1 MLPDARRPGGRAPPV
16 ALPLFAGV
24 FALGCT
30 GADETDGRHDVEVRD
45 SAGVEVVRYLDP
57 RVDAVPAE
65 LDLRIGVV
73 DGREDEQFHAITGVA
88 TDAGGR
94 IFVTDVGANAVRIF
108 DRDGRFVRRIGGPG
122 QGPGEFELISSL
134 TVRGDTV
141 YAFDA
146 RRFMGALFDTT
157 GMLLAAFRQV
167 ATDGSRFSVLAATPG
182 GWVVRLGSPAGS
194 PDHARLRNGRGRR
207 RVDR

>member
-1 MLPDARRPGGRAPPV
+1 MDSGGLCRGDESRRLTANGPGAQAAQSLVEETTLPDARRPGGRAPPV
-16 ALPLFAGV
+16 ALPLLAGV

-65 LDLRIGVV
+65 LGLRIGVV

-122 QGPGEFELISSL
+122 QGPASL
-134 TVRGDTV
+134 
-141 YAFDA
+141 
-146 RRFMGALFDTT
+146 
-157 GMLLAAFRQV
+157 
-167 ATDGSRFSVLAATPG
+167 S
-182 GWVVRLGSPAGS
+182 
-194 PDHARLRNGRGRR
+194 
-207 RVDR
+207 